1 MYKTEQQRIRYLIE
15 FTTDSDTV
23 LELEGLDNLEM
34 AMIEDDD
41 FLSQDI
47 GQFMFNPYVMNGLS
61 HSYQLDE
68 SILILRGIRSNL

>member
-15 FTTDSDTV
+15 FKTDSDTV

-47 GQFMFNPYVMNGLS
+47 GQFI
-61 HSYQLDE
+61 LD
-68 SILILRGIRSNL
+68 L